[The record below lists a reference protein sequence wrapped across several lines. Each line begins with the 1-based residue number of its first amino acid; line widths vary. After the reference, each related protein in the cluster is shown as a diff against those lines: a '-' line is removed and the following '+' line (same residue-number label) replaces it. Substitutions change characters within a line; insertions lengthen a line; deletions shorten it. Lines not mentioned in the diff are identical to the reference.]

1 MAVTIALIALSATLL
16 GLVVTLTIWHRQDT
30 ARYVAAVED
39 RFALQLTNA
48 QLTLEITEL
57 KQNAAQL
64 ASKIAA
70 FESQQAEIEA
80 RNALQA
86 QGTVLHGS
94 PHDVSV
100 ALGELHATPL
110 PGSTAPTRARSLTAA
125 IVPPA
130 DITSPF

>member
-1 MAVTIALIALSATLL
+1 MAVTISLIALSAVLL

-39 RFALQLTNA
+39 RFALQLTNN
-48 QLTLEITEL
+48 QLTSEIIEI

-64 ASKIAA
+64 TAKIAA
-70 FESQQAEIEA
+70 FETLQAETEA

-100 ALGELHATPL
+100 AMGELHATPL
-110 PGSTAPTRARSLTAA
+110 PGSTAPVRARSLTTAD
-125 IVPPA
+125 VSPA
-130 DITSPF
+130 VITSPF